1 MAVGI
6 EHPKM
11 LYAFGSELPET
22 MDGYFPHEAWLQPWY
37 EITLAKEPEE
47 KYDSI
52 TFCFSK
58 PITVED
64 VASTGFCVW
73 ESNYVGHM

>member
-1 MAVGI
+1 MPVGI

-22 MDGYFPHEAWLQPWY
+22 MDGYLPHEAWLQPWY

-52 TFCFSK
+52 TFRFSM

-64 VASTGFCVW
+64 VASTGFCVV
-73 ESNYVGHM
+73 EPNYVGHK

>member
-37 EITLAKEPEE
+37 EITLVRSPKRN
-47 KYDSI
+47 
-52 TFCFSK
+52 T
-58 PITVED
+58 TVLRS
-64 VASTGFCVW
+64 VFQSQ
-73 ESNYVGHM
+73 